1 MVKNWIILG
10 DEAFVGSDSEDDNPI
25 KEVQRQ
31 MKIYANLI
39 QDYKPENVYQIKE
52 PVFFPRFIKT
62 LLFQQPDP
70 IMCVSHSIGTT
81 SMAKSLYDICSEEE
95 LTVLKKMPLFFD
107 DTPDME
113 FNDLIKRILPVIM
126 ENQIRWLIIKS
137 SERFVK
143 ENEQE
148 LMRLANDFQL
158 KVLTIS
164 IE

>member
-31 MKIYANLI
+31 IKIYVNLI
-39 QDYKPENVYQIKE
+39 RNYKPGNVYQIKE

-62 LLFQQPDP
+62 LLFQLPNP

-95 LTVLKKMPLFFD
+95 LTVL
-107 DTPDME
+107 
-113 FNDLIKRILPVIM
+113 
-126 ENQIRWLIIKS
+126 
-137 SERFVK
+137 
-143 ENEQE
+143 
-148 LMRLANDFQL
+148 
-158 KVLTIS
+158 
-164 IE
+164 

>member
-1 MVKNWIILG
+1 MMKL
-10 DEAFVGSDSEDDNPI
+10 SI

-31 MKIYANLI
+31 IKIYANLI
-39 QDYKPENVYQIKE
+39 RNYKPGNVYQIKE
-52 PVFFPRFIKT
+52 PVFFPFFIKT
-62 LLFQQPDP
+62 LLFQQLDP
-70 IMCVSHSIGTT
+70 IMCVSHSISTK
-81 SMAKSLYDICSEEE
+81 SVAKSLYAICPEEE
-95 LTVLKKMPLFFD
+95 LSVLKKMPLFLD
-107 DTPDME
+107 DTPDMD
-113 FNDLIKRILPVIM
+113 FNDMIKRILPVIM
-126 ENQIRWLIIKS
+126 ENQISWLIIKS

>member
-1 MVKNWIILG
+1 
-10 DEAFVGSDSEDDNPI
+10 
-25 KEVQRQ
+25 
-31 MKIYANLI
+31 
-39 QDYKPENVYQIKE
+39 
-52 PVFFPRFIKT
+52 
-62 LLFQQPDP
+62 
-70 IMCVSHSIGTT
+70 
-81 SMAKSLYDICSEEE
+81 
-95 LTVLKKMPLFFD
+95 MPLFFD

>member
-1 MVKNWIILG
+1 
-10 DEAFVGSDSEDDNPI
+10 
-25 KEVQRQ
+25 
-31 MKIYANLI
+31 
-39 QDYKPENVYQIKE
+39 
-52 PVFFPRFIKT
+52 
-62 LLFQQPDP
+62 
-70 IMCVSHSIGTT
+70 
-81 SMAKSLYDICSEEE
+81 MAKSLYDICSEEE

-126 ENQIRWLIIKS
+126 ENQISWLIIKS

>member
-1 MVKNWIILG
+1 MDYIDFINKC
-10 DEAFVGSDSEDDNPI
+10 ETGS
-25 KEVQRQ
+25 
-31 MKIYANLI
+31 
-39 QDYKPENVYQIKE
+39 VYSIKE
-52 PVFFPRFIKT
+52 PILCPYFLKA
-62 LLFQQPDP
+62 LLFEKAKA
-70 IMCVSHSIGTT
+70 ILIVSHSISTK

-95 LTVLKKMPLFFD
+95 LSVLKKMPLFLD
-107 DTPDME
+107 DTPDMD
-113 FNDLIKRILPVIM
+113 FNYMIKRILPVIM
-126 ENQIRWLIIKS
+126 ENQISWLIIKS

>member
-1 MVKNWIILG
+1 MMKL
-10 DEAFVGSDSEDDNPI
+10 SI

-31 MKIYANLI
+31 IKIYANLI
-39 QDYKPENVYQIKE
+39 RNYKPGNVYQIKE
-52 PVFFPRFIKT
+52 PVFFPCFIKT
-62 LLFQQPDP
+62 LLFQQLDP
-70 IMCVSHSIGTT
+70 IMCVSHSISTK
-81 SMAKSLYDICSEEE
+81 SVAKSLYAICSEEE
-95 LTVLKKMPLFFD
+95 LSVLKKMPLFLD
-107 DTPDME
+107 DTPDMD
-113 FNDLIKRILPVIM
+113 FNDMIKRILPVIM
-126 ENQIRWLIIKS
+126 ENQISWLIIKS

>member
-1 MVKNWIILG
+1 MMKL
-10 DEAFVGSDSEDDNPI
+10 SI

-31 MKIYANLI
+31 IKIYANLI
-39 QDYKPENVYQIKE
+39 RNYKPENVYQIKE
-52 PVFFPRFIKT
+52 PVFFPCFIKT
-62 LLFQQPDP
+62 LLFKQLNP
-70 IMCVSHSIGTT
+70 IMCVSHSISTK
-81 SMAKSLYDICSEEE
+81 SVAKSLYAICSEEE
-95 LTVLKKMPLFFD
+95 LSVLKKMPLFLD
-107 DTPDME
+107 DTPDMD
-113 FNDLIKRILPVIM
+113 FNYMIKRILPVIM
-126 ENQIRWLIIKS
+126 ENQISWLIIKS

>member
-1 MVKNWIILG
+1 MMKL
-10 DEAFVGSDSEDDNPI
+10 SI

-31 MKIYANLI
+31 IKIYANLI
-39 QDYKPENVYQIKE
+39 QDYKPGNVYQIKE

-126 ENQIRWLIIKS
+126 ENQISWLIIKS

>member
-1 MVKNWIILG
+1 MKL
-10 DEAFVGSDSEDDNPI
+10 SI

-31 MKIYANLI
+31 IKIYANLI
-39 QDYKPENVYQIKE
+39 QDYKPGNVYQIKE

-62 LLFQQPDP
+62 LLFQQLYP

-126 ENQIRWLIIKS
+126 ENQISWLIIKS

>member
-1 MVKNWIILG
+1 MMKL
-10 DEAFVGSDSEDDNPI
+10 SI

-31 MKIYANLI
+31 IKMYVNLI
-39 QDYKPENVYQIKE
+39 RNYKPGNVYQIKE
-52 PVFFPRFIKT
+52 PVLFPCFIKT
-62 LLFQQPDP
+62 LLFQQLDP
-70 IMCVSHSIGTT
+70 IMCMSHSISTK
-81 SMAKSLYDICSEEE
+81 SVAKSLYAICSEEE
-95 LTVLKKMPLFFD
+95 LSVLKKMPLFLD
-107 DTPDME
+107 DTPDMD
-113 FNDLIKRILPVIM
+113 FNYMIKRILPVIM
-126 ENQIRWLIIKS
+126 ENQISWLIIKS